1 MAVKFDPAAYQQSVN
16 DYLAAM
22 GVNVAPTEQIYQTPM
37 QEPPSQT
44 SALTN
49 ALAKQGVKYGVKK
62 GLNSVLASNAPSALS
77 TSGLGPT
84 VGAANG
90 VGYGASSVGSGI
102 TGVPGLDT
110 VVPNV
115 ASDAGATAGANA
127 AGNASSY
134 LGNAAAAAAI
144 AKGGYDTYKGW
155 EQGGKG
161 VRSGLTTAGAG
172 IGTLLLPGL
181 GTGVGAAAGNVL
193 GYGLQGSG
201 WKNDA
206 ALLAMT
212 GGMGA
217 PLVIA
222 RRMGVPLMHK
232 TTRQVQQEHSQQL
245 SELDPKNQQWQNY
258 LGGMRN
264 QVANKETPFAGKYK
278 TFDEYKA
285 AGLEAGDLTG
295 VYGNLKAFGPDWSK
309 LNLGQQQKVTQG
321 LIDAGLYSSKKGE
334 VVVSDEDKARQIKD
348 SVLKALGPQPKKK

>member
-1 MAVKFDPAAYQQSVN
+1 MALTKFDPASYKSSL
-16 DYLAAM
+16 DSYLASM
-22 GVNVAPTEQIYQTPM
+22 GVNVAPTEEIYQTPM
-37 QEPPSQT
+37 QQPPSQT

-90 VGYGASSVGSGI
+90 IGYGAPTIQSGI
-102 TGVPGLDT
+102 TGIPGLDT

-115 ASDAGATAGANA
+115 ASEAGANA
-127 AGNASSY
+127 AATNASNY
-134 LGNAAAAAAI
+134 LGDAAAALAI

-172 IGTLLLPGL
+172 IGSLIMPGL
-181 GTGVGAAAGNVL
+181 GTAAGAAFGNIM

-201 WKNDA
+201 WKNKL
-206 ALLAMT
+206 ALLGT
-212 GGMGA
+212 SPILLGA
-217 PLVIA
+217 KLA
-222 RRMGVPLMHK
+222 GVPLMHK
-232 TTRQVQQEHSQQL
+232 TTKQVQQEHSQQL

-309 LNLGQQQKVTQG
+309 LNFGQQQKVTQG

-334 VVVSDEDKARQIKD
+334 VVVSDEAKAREIKD
-348 SVLKALGPQPKKK
+348 SVLKALSPQPKKK

>member
-22 GVNVAPTEQIYQTPM
+22 GVNVAPTEEIYQTPM

-44 SALTN
+44 SVLTN

-62 GLNSVLASNAPSALS
+62 GLNSLLASQSPAALS

-84 VGAANG
+84 VGASTG
-90 VGYGASSVGSGI
+90 VGYGAPTIGSGI

-115 ASDAGATAGANA
+115 ASEAGTSAATAPAGAG
-127 AGNASSY
+127 SY
-134 LGNAAAAAAI
+134 LGNAASALAI
-144 AKGGYDTYKGW
+144 AKGGYDSYKGW
-155 EQGGKG
+155 ENGGEG
-161 VRSGLTTAGAG
+161 LRSGATTLGAG
-172 IGTLLLPGL
+172 IGGL
-181 GTGVGAAAGNVL
+181 IGGPLGAGAGAAVGNTI

-206 ALLAMT
+206 ALLLAT
-212 GGMGA
+212 GGISA

-222 RRMGVPLMHK
+222 RRLGFNPIHK

-245 SELDPKNQQWQNY
+245 SKLDPNNAVWQNY

-278 TFDEYKA
+278 TFDEYKN

-309 LNLGQQQKVTQG
+309 LKLDQQKKVTQG
-321 LIDAGLYSSKKGE
+321 LIDAGLYASKKGE
-334 VVVSDEDKARQIKD
+334 VIITDEERAKQIRD
-348 SVLKALGPQPKKK
+348 SVLKAPPVTKKK